1 MKTFTTL
8 VVGATGATGRFVVQQ
23 LLAQGLPVKVIVRS
37 KDRMLEALGEANCP
51 ASLTITEGSL
61 VEMTDEQLQK
71 QVSDVDAIVSCLGH
85 NLTFKGIWG
94 KPRRLVTDAVG
105 RLAQACGSKS
115 VKFILMS
122 SDGVSL
128 PNDDRRN
135 MAERTVL
142 FLLRHLIPPHAD
154 NEQAAQCLQR
164 QATNVQWIGVRP
176 TDLIDAPTPSEYT
189 IYDKPIGGLFGS
201 GAVARINVAKFMVD
215 LLTDEML
222 FQSHKG
228 KFPVIH
234 NAINPETTKKTD

>member
-23 LLAQGLPVKVIVRS
+23 LLEKGLPVKVVVRS

-51 ASLTITEGSL
+51 KSLTILEGSIL
-61 VEMTDEQLQK
+61 DLTDDSLK
-71 QVSDVDAIVSCLGH
+71 TQVSDVDAIVSCLGH

-94 KPRRLVTDAVG
+94 KPRRLVTNTIE
-105 RLAQACGSKS
+105 RLSKACGSRPT
-115 VKFILMS
+115 KFLLMS

-128 PNDDRRN
+128 PHDDQRN

-154 NEQAAQCLQR
+154 NEQAAKCLQR
-164 QATNVQWIGVRP
+164 QTQLQWIGVRP
-176 TDLIDAPTPSEYT
+176 TDLIDEPSPSKYT
-189 IYDKPIGGLFGS
+189 IYEKPAGGLFGS
-201 GAVARINVAKFMVD
+201 GAVSRINVAKFMVD
-215 LLTDEML
+215 LLINESL
-222 FQSHKG
+222 FEAHKG

-234 NAINPETTKKTD
+234 NAAESNKKVD